1 MKRWIFKLV
10 VFLLLGAVATT
21 LVAWS
26 LSAYQPLAMDWAWAD
41 PVETT
46 QEPLWQFGT
55 YSRRGGMQLGSQ
67 VVMNRRRTSK
77 PLQQAPHWSRASVA
91 PTREDFEARLHVL
104 ETAHGWPKL
113 SHFHRKTTQRGDW
126 RGNVEWRVQV
136 PWFPRNGRK
145 TTRALPLAPIWPG
158 FAINTIFYATI
169 LWLPFAPFQL
179 RRYVRVKRGCC
190 INCGY
195 DLRGDFSAGCPECGW
210 RRENVP

>member
-1 MKRWIFKLV
+1 M
-10 VFLLLGAVATT
+10 VATT
-21 LVAWS
+21 LVAWT
-26 LSAYQPLAMDWAWAD
+26 LSTYHQPLAVQWTWSGS
-41 PVETT
+41 VETT

-67 VVMNRRRTSK
+67 VVMNRRPTSK

-126 RGNVEWRVQV
+126 RGIVEWRVQV
-136 PWFPRNGRK
+136 PWFPRYGRK

-158 FAINTIFYATI
+158 FVINTIFYAPI
-169 LWLPFAPFQL
+169 VWMLWLSPL
-179 RRYVRVKRGCC
+179 VVRRFIRRRQGRC

-195 DLRGDFSAGCPECGW
+195 DLRGELESGCPECGW
-210 RRENVP
+210 RREDVS

>member
-1 MKRWIFKLV
+1 MKRWIFKLA
-10 VFLLLGAVATT
+10 VFLLLGMIATT

-26 LSAYQPLAMDWAWAD
+26 LSAYQPLATDWAWAS

-46 QEPLWQFGT
+46 QEPLWQVGT
-55 YSRRGGMQLGSQ
+55 YSRPGGMQLGSQ
-67 VVMNRRRTSK
+67 VVMMRMPNGK
-77 PLQQAPHWSRASVA
+77 PPEAPQWSRASVA

-113 SHFHRKTTQRGDW
+113 SHFHRKTTQCGDR
-126 RGNVEWRVQV
+126 RGNVEWHVQV

-158 FAINTIFYATI
+158 FAINTIFYAAI

-179 RRYVRVKRGCC
+179 RRYVRVKGGRC
-190 INCGY
+190 IKCGY
-195 DLRGDFSAGCPECGW
+195 DLRGDLSAGCPECGW
-210 RRENVP
+210 RREESSS